1 MSSFSISELLTST
14 GPVLITDQLSSP
26 GDFLLHQL
34 LSEYVKSSPD
44 GKCIIISTS
53 QDLARWKAIS
63 SRSGLN
69 MAQKLEQGSI
79 VFIDVPTQLPD
90 LSPSKGTL
98 LPLLDLIRRYI
109 ETRRGTTP
117 TLLIFDELALFEWI
131 GHSEL
136 DVSRFARAL
145 VSSSVKNDVSLVIRY
160 HIAAPTT
167 STTLC
172 GYWSNSPHTISK
184 SSHFP
189 AGRVVP
195 SVVRSRCTQAR
206 YTLSPPAGSYHA
218 PVRCSIAW
226 ESTTQR
232 ILSAEQGM
240 RCCEDIKIPRLIIV
254 KCTL

>member
-44 GKCIIISTS
+44 GKCIIVSTS
-53 QDLARWKAIS
+53 QDLARWRTIS
-63 SRSGLN
+63 SRSGFN

-109 ETRRGTTP
+109 ETLRNTTP

-145 VSSSVKNDVSLVIRY
+145 VSSSVKNDVFLAIRY
-160 HIAAPTT
+160 HIAAPDDLDHTVRILLQLSTYHIEVLPLSSGKSGAVSGEIALHPGAVHT
-167 STTLC
+167 STPRRL
-172 GYWSNSPHTISK
+172 IS
-184 SSHFP
+184 
-189 AGRVVP
+189 
-195 SVVRSRCTQAR
+195 RSRALQYR
-206 YTLSPPAGSYHA
+206 LGEYHA
-218 PVRCSIAW
+218 TYFER
-226 ESTTQR
+226 
-232 ILSAEQGM
+232 GM
-240 RCCEDIKIPRLIIV
+240 GNAVL
-254 KCTL
+254 

>member
-1 MSSFSISELLTST
+1 MSSFSVSELLTST

-34 LSEYVKSSPD
+34 LSEYAKSSPD

-63 SRSGLN
+63 SRS
-69 MAQKLEQGSI
+69 KLEQGSI

-98 LPLLDLIRRYI
+98 LPLLNLTQRYI
-109 ETRRGTTP
+109 ETLRGATP

-145 VSSSVKNDVSLVIRY
+145 VSSSNDIFLVIRY
-160 HIAAPTT
+160 HIAAPDDLDHTVRILLQLSTYHIEVLPLSSGKSGAVSGEVRTESLVVCPTT
-167 STTLC
+167 PRRL
-172 GYWSNSPHTISK
+172 IS
-184 SSHFP
+184 
-189 AGRVVP
+189 
-195 SVVRSRCTQAR
+195 RSRALQYR
-206 YTLSPPAGSYHA
+206 LGEYHA
-218 PVRCSIAW
+218 TYFERGTGNAV
-226 ESTTQR
+226 
-232 ILSAEQGM
+232 L
-240 RCCEDIKIPRLIIV
+240 
-254 KCTL
+254 